1 MSRREKREQEEKE
14 ERERKNRAREARK
27 KKNKSKSEY
36 ELIDDDELEIPFS
49 NKKEAK
55 HSQSSNKKKSSDNKS
70 KKEDK
75 KSKTKDKKEKKKKE
89 KKKGNIFVR
98 IIKGILKVILVLIL
112 ILILL
117 AGVFVGWLGF
127 TYNWDFNKMV
137 RGGAKQIALIATGQT
152 QKDLDNL
159 PPIYSLILG
168 VSTDEG
174 LTLTDTIIV
183 AAYYPRTQQASMLS
197 IPRDTFVGRSE
208 ATATS
213 YDKLNAV
220 YSAKGID
227 GVLTAVNKITG
238 LNISNYVIVKNAG
251 LREIVD
257 AIGGV
262 NFDVP
267 IDMNYDDG
275 KQNLHIH
282 LKKGYQ
288 KLNGVQAEGLVR
300 YRHDNMVN
308 GVMKS
313 YPSEYGN
320 NDIGRMK
327 TQRAFITET
336 LKQTVQF
343 KNITKVNELIDIVYR
358 NVETNMTKD
367 FLMKYTP
374 AAVEFDTAAIETDY
388 VPGTTPMLNQ
398 ISFFKVN
405 QKQLEPIVEKLF
417 TFKQQAFDAG
427 GTANLVFSPKQL
439 KIQVLDGTGGSV
451 QFAEAVARLEDKGY
465 NVVDTATTTISSKT
479 RAINRTNKNVAC
491 TDELIDCLGYG
502 EDSVGK
508 ILSSYDYTVIVG
520 EDMINYGTNFALSN

>member
-1 MSRREKREQEEKE
+1 MSRREKREQEERE
-14 ERERKNRAREARK
+14 ERERKRRAREER
-27 KKNKSKSEY
+27 KNKSKKSEY
-36 ELIDDDELEIPFS
+36 KLIEEDELDIPFS
-49 NKKEAK
+49 KKESK
-55 HSQSSNKKKSSDNKS
+55 HSKSSNKKKSSEN
-70 KKEDK
+70 
-75 KSKTKDKKEKKKKE
+75 KTKNKKAKEKKEE
-89 KKKGNIFVR
+89 KKDNIFVR
-98 IIKGILKVILVLIL
+98 IIKGILKFILVLLL
-112 ILILL
+112 IIILL

-127 TYNWDFNKMV
+127 TYNWDFNKML
-137 RGGAKQIALIATGQT
+137 RGGVKQIALIATGQT
-152 QKDLDNL
+152 QNDLDNL
-159 PPIYSLILG
+159 PPIYCLILG

-197 IPRDTFVGRSE
+197 IPRDSFVGKSE

-220 YSAKGID
+220 YSAKGIE
-227 GVLTAVNKITG
+227 GALAAVNKITG
-238 LNISNYVIVKNAG
+238 LNITNYVIVKNEG

-257 AIGGV
+257 TIGGV

-282 LKKGYQ
+282 LSKGYQ

-300 YRHDNMVN
+300 YRHDNMKN

-336 LKQTVQF
+336 IKQTVQF
-343 KNITKVNELIDIVYR
+343 KNITKVNELLDVVYR
-358 NVETNMTKD
+358 NVETNMSQD

-374 AAVEFDTAAIETDY
+374 AAVEFDTSAIETDY
-388 VPGTTPMLNQ
+388 VPGTTPMLNS

-405 QKQLEPIVEKLF
+405 QKQLEPIIEKLF
-417 TFKQQAFDAG
+417 TFKQKAFDAG
-427 GTANLVFSPKQL
+427 GQANLVFEPSQL
-439 KIQVLDGTGGSV
+439 KVQVLDGTGGSEK
-451 QFAEAVARLEDKGY
+451 FAETVDRLEKKGY
-465 NVVDTATTTISSKT
+465 KVVDTATTTISSTT
-479 RAINRTNKNVAC
+479 RTINRTNKNVQC

-502 EDSVGK
+502 EVTIGRM
-508 ILSSYDYTVIVG
+508 LNTYDYTIIVG
-520 EDMINYGTNFALSN
+520 EDMLNYGLNLAVSN

>member
-1 MSRREKREQEEKE
+1 MSRREKREQEERE
-14 ERERKNRAREARK
+14 ERERKARAREDRK
-27 KKNKSKSEY
+27 KKNKAKTEY
-36 ELIDDDELEIPFS
+36 ELIDEDELEIPFS
-49 NKKEAK
+49 NQKEAK
-55 HSQSSNKKKSSDNKS
+55 HSPNSSKNKSSKKKTEKH
-70 KKEDK
+70 KE
-75 KSKTKDKKEKKKKE
+75 TKDKKEKKKE
-89 KKKGNIFVR
+89 KKKDNIFVR
-98 IIKGILKVILVLIL
+98 IIKGILKVILVLLL
-112 ILILL
+112 IIILL

-137 RGGAKQIALIATGQT
+137 RGGAKQIALIATHQT

-159 PPIYSLILG
+159 PPVYCLILG

-183 AAYYPRTQQASMLS
+183 TAYYPRTQQASMLS
-197 IPRDTFVGRSE
+197 IPRDTFVGKSE

-213 YDKLNAV
+213 YDKINAV

-227 GVLTAVNKITG
+227 GVLAAVNKITG
-238 LNISNYVIVKNAG
+238 LNISNYVIVKNQG

-282 LKKGYQ
+282 LNKGYQ

-300 YRHDNMVN
+300 YRHDNMKN

-358 NVETNMTKD
+358 NVETNMTQD

-388 VPGTTPMLNQ
+388 CPGTTPMLNQ

-405 QKQLEPIVEKLF
+405 TKQLEPIIEKLF

-427 GTANLVFSPKQL
+427 GTANLVFNPNQL
-439 KIQVLDGTGGSV
+439 KIQVLDGTGGNAK
-451 QFAEAVARLEDKGY
+451 FAETVDRLKTKGY

-479 RAINRTNKNVAC
+479 RTINRTNKNVTC

-502 EDSVGK
+502 ESSEGK
-508 ILSSYDYTVIVG
+508 MLSSYDYTVIVG
-520 EDMINYGTNFALSN
+520 EDMLNYGSYALSN